1 MDMFT
6 DFLPENPDF
15 IVFGVVVVIVAC
27 LAVVYEVRTQARRRL
42 QRRRSVRNLFEAR
55 QRQRVRD
62 AKKATRKK

>member
-1 MDMFT
+1 MFT